1 MAGCSCCGQEGG
13 LLTCVCGRA
22 VYCDVRCQR
31 SAWQEHR
38 LHCPTVAQVQVQG
51 KGAALVA
58 TRRIRKGQAI
68 VLEEPLLNF
77 PGKDIDLFL
86 ETFAQLPQ
94 EKKLQYLSLY
104 DPGPSSSSMD
114 GVDDLEG
121 MVRNFF
127 SGRES
132 ALILAGLAA
141 WRILWAN
148 GVTVGLVG
156 QQKVKAVYPTVSRI
170 NHSCAPNAV
179 FGLVGEGFTMA
190 ITAVREITRN
200 EEISLNYIGTE
211 EGGLLASR
219 QERRR
224 LLAASWKF
232 LCQCRICSLEGE
244 QRRRN
249 EALREKLRGY
259 REELA
264 GFVCPDLEHVSL
276 ALELSLQRVARLR
289 ELGEEVLPGL
299 PGAFMDCYG
308 QARAVSHYGG
318 QPKVSPAVLEAEAV
332 SVASH
337 LGPSLQHIVMVAKQ
351 EADQL
356 VDSWEAAKSLKMK
369 T

>member
-1 MAGCSCCGQEGG
+1 MITEYS
-13 LLTCVCGRA
+13 VKIN
-22 VYCDVRCQR
+22 VKMISKYSPRCQR
-31 SAWQEHR
+31 ASWQSHR
-38 LHCPTVAQVQVQG
+38 LHCPTVTQVQVQG

-58 TRRIRKGQAI
+58 TRRIRKGHTI
-68 VLEEPLLNF
+68 VLEEPLLTF

-86 ETFAQLPQ
+86 EMFAQLPQ

-104 DPGPSSSSMD
+104 DPAPSASGKEES
-114 GVDDLEG
+114 VEDLEG
-121 MVRNFF
+121 MVQSFF

-170 NHSCAPNAV
+170 NHSCASNAV

-190 ITAVREITRN
+190 ITAVREITRK

-232 LCQCRICSLEGE
+232 VCQCRVCGLEGE

-249 EALREKLRGY
+249 EEVRERLRDY
-259 REELA
+259 RAELV
-264 GFVCPDLEHVSL
+264 GCVSPDLEHVSQ
-276 ALELSLQRVARLR
+276 ALELSLQRVA
-289 ELGEEVLPGL
+289 
-299 PGAFMDCYG
+299 
-308 QARAVSHYGG
+308 S
-318 QPKVSPAVLEAEAV
+318 
-332 SVASH
+332 
-337 LGPSLQHIVMVAKQ
+337 
-351 EADQL
+351 
-356 VDSWEAAKSLKMK
+356 
-369 T
+369 